1 MLKIVFLFFSLFVMT
16 FVVTTNFYGQYR
28 DPFAQKD
35 KSKQPKKKKVK
46 NKIVK
51 EKRLNKNDDPFVSK
65 KTGTPYNKKY
75 EKQKNKKKA
84 GTPGKKKKLFNR
96 NKKRAVKAV
105 SAYFEGNLSE
115 KSLNY
120 KQ

>member
-1 MLKIVFLFFSLFVMT
+1 MLKIVGLILLLFVIVPSIT
-16 FVVTTNFYGQYR
+16 INSYGQYR
-28 DPFAQKD
+28 DPFEQKD

-46 NKIVK
+46 TKIVK

-96 NKKRAVKAV
+96 NKKRAVKAI
-105 SAYFEGNLSE
+105 SDF
-115 KSLNY
+115 
-120 KQ
+120 Q

>member
-1 MLKIVFLFFSLFVMT
+1 MLKKVGLFLLLFVIVPT
-16 FVVTTNFYGQYR
+16 VTVSAYGQYR

-46 NKIVK
+46 TKIVK

-84 GTPGKKKKLFNR
+84 GTPGKKKKLINR

-105 SAYFEGNLSE
+105 SDLH
-115 KSLNY
+115 
-120 KQ
+120 

>member
-1 MLKIVFLFFSLFVMT
+1 MLKTLFILVVLLIVAPA
-16 FVVTTNFYGQYR
+16 VTSVTYGQYR
-28 DPFAQKD
+28 DPFAQK
-35 KSKQPKKKKVK
+35 SKKGKEPKVKKGK

-75 EKQKNKKKA
+75 DKAKKKKKA
-84 GTPGKKKKLFNR
+84 GSPGKKKKLFNR

-105 SAYFEGNLSE
+105 A
-115 KSLNY
+115 
-120 KQ
+120 